1 MTNQFVLIMKNK
13 QKRLISIVLSKLVNK
28 NKDIKIL
35 DIGCGEGFTI
45 KFLQKEGFTNV
56 SGLDIVDFRSYIDFK
71 IYLEDMCV
79 DNLQHNEKYDVITAL
94 EVIEHTKNPW
104 NFIEN
109 CAKLLKPNG
118 ELILSRPNMTNLFS
132 RFYFLFSGEMLRFRP
147 NNTNNMNII
156 SLKIMKMMTAP
167 FFRQISIQGDST
179 TIPIIRFQLPPTI
192 LTSNSLIYHFVRYED
207 LGTSHIYIPKYLTK
221 EEFSKL
227 KTAKTKT

>member
-1 MTNQFVLIMKNK
+1 MRKK
-13 QKRLISIVLSKLVNK
+13 QERLISIVSNKLK
-28 NKDIKIL
+28 NKEKNIKIL

-45 KFLQKEGFTNV
+45 KLLQKKGFKNI
-56 SGLDIVDFRSYIDFK
+56 SGLDIVDMRRYHDFK
-71 IYLEDMCV
+71 FYVADMCMH
-79 DNLQHNEKYDVITAL
+79 DLKHCEKYDVITAL

-109 CAKLLKPNG
+109 CAKLLKPDG

-147 NNTNNMNII
+147 HNTNNMNII
-156 SLKIMKMMTAP
+156 SLKIMRMMTAP

-179 TIPIIRFQLPPTI
+179 TIPIFRFQLPPTI
-192 LTSNSLIYHFVRYED
+192 LTSNSLIYHFVRHKD
-207 LGTSHIYIPKYLTK
+207 LGKSHIYMPKHLSK

-227 KTAKTKT
+227 DSL